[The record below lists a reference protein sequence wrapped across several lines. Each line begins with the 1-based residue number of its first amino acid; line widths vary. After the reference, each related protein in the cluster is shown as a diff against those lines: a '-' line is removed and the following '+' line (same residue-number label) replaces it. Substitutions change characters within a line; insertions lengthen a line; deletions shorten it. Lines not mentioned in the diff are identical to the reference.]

1 VTSLE
6 PQSRRRY
13 STQKEATVNSP
24 QTIPTKLDLSRRV
37 GRTTSVEIEYF
48 CRKCKGHYSRIVPI
62 KAFESTRCRCGS
74 SNLLIYSLA
83 ADVTAPLR
91 AS

>member
-1 VTSLE
+1 M
-6 PQSRRRY
+6 QS
-13 STQKEATVNSP
+13 TG
-24 QTIPTKLDLSRRV
+24 TIPTKLDLSRRI

-48 CRKCKGHYSRIVPI
+48 CRTCKGHYSRIVPI

-74 SNLLIYSLA
+74 ANLLIYSLA

>member
-1 VTSLE
+1 M
-6 PQSRRRY
+6 QSH
-13 STQKEATVNSP
+13 E
-24 QTIPTKLDLSRRV
+24 TIPTKLDLSRRI

-48 CRKCKGHYSRIVPI
+48 CRTCKGHYSRIVPI

-74 SNLLIYSLA
+74 ANLLIYSLA

>member
-1 VTSLE
+1 MKTRGENVMRTAAS
-6 PQSRRRY
+6 
-13 STQKEATVNSP
+13 V
-24 QTIPTKLDLSRRV
+24 PTKLDLTRRV

-48 CRKCKGHYSRIVPI
+48 CRTCKGHYSRVVPV
-62 KAFESTRCRCGS
+62 KAFETTRCRCGS

-83 ADVTAPLR
+83 ADITAPLR

>member
-1 VTSLE
+1 M
-6 PQSRRRY
+6 QS
-13 STQKEATVNSP
+13 TG
-24 QTIPTKLDLSRRV
+24 TIATKLDLSRRI

-48 CRKCKGHYSRIVPI
+48 CRTCKGHYSRIVPI

-74 SNLLIYSLA
+74 ANLLIYSLA

>member
-1 VTSLE
+1 M
-6 PQSRRRY
+6 Q
-13 STQKEATVNSP
+13 ATNP
-24 QTIPTKLDLSRRV
+24 TIPGNLSMARRI

-48 CRKCKGHYSRIVPI
+48 CRTCKGHYSRVVPI
-62 KAFESTRCRCGS
+62 KSFESTRCRCGS
-74 SNLLIYSLA
+74 ANLLIYSLA